1 MCLACLQT
9 LRRQIAG
16 KVYFKPSNT
25 ISTFNWKP
33 RRDSAQ
39 RSQVKLTQCN
49 LKLNSFLI
57 ITRWLVCVQIWLG
70 SISNL
75 RNTFD
80 LSIQTYASIIE
91 LLGLPFLWISISA
104 EYIISQFV
112 LFVDYLRITQWVSQR
127 ALNITKMDVV
137 SLLIK
142 SCDLFAHDRAAIVHF
157 SPKNT
162 ML

>member
-9 LRRQIAG
+9 LRRQITG

-57 ITRWLVCVQIWLG
+57 IPRWPVCVQIWLG

-75 RNTFD
+75 RNTVD

-91 LLGLPFLWISISA
+91 LLGLCHFFGFPFLCRVYYFTVCSVRWLSSHHTMSI
-104 EYIISQFV
+104 EYYKNGRRVFV
-112 LFVDYLRITQWVSQR
+112 NQKLWPLCSW
-127 ALNITKMDVV
+127 
-137 SLLIK
+137 
-142 SCDLFAHDRAAIVHF
+142 
-157 SPKNT
+157 
-162 ML
+162 

>member
-9 LRRQIAG
+9 LRRQITG

-57 ITRWLVCVQIWLG
+57 ITRWPVCVQIWLG

-80 LSIQTYASIIE
+80 LSIRINHRTFRS
-91 LLGLPFLWISISA
+91 LPFLWIS
-104 EYIISQFV
+104 
-112 LFVDYLRITQWVSQR
+112 
-127 ALNITKMDVV
+127 V
-137 SLLIK
+137 SLQSILFHSLFCSLIIFASHNELVNEHWILQK
-142 SCDLFAHDRAAIVHF
+142 WTSCLC
-157 SPKNT
+157 
-162 ML
+162 

>member
-9 LRRQIAG
+9 LRRRITG

-91 LLGLPFLWISISA
+91 LLGLCHFFGFPFLQSILFHSLFCSLIIFASHNELVNEHWIL
-104 EYIISQFV
+104 QKW
-112 LFVDYLRITQWVSQR
+112 T
-127 ALNITKMDVV
+127 
-137 SLLIK
+137 
-142 SCDLFAHDRAAIVHF
+142 SCLC
-157 SPKNT
+157 
-162 ML
+162 